1 MKNYIQPGNVLTIPA
16 PTGGV
21 VSGAPVISG
30 SLIGIADATAAE
42 GEEVAVS
49 TEGVF
54 ELAKTSAQAWTLGA
68 KVYWDGTNS
77 VATTTATGNTL
88 IGIAAAAAA
97 NPSALGLV
105 KIGPTL

>member
-1 MKNYIQPGNVLTIPA
+1 MKNYIQPGNVMTIPA

-30 SLIGIADATAAE
+30 SLVGIADATAAE
-42 GEEVAVS
+42 GENVAVS

-54 ELAKTSAQAWTLGA
+54 ELAKAASQAWTLGA
-68 KVYWDGTNS
+68 KIYWSAANS
-77 VATTTATGNTL
+77 NCTTTASGNTL
-88 IGIAAAAAA
+88 IGIAAAAADA
-97 NPSALGLV
+97 AATLGLV